1 MINRRSYLF
10 HGLNLGLAG
19 ETRVLD
25 ALHSRLRWFPAGVV
39 HRDFDLHF
47 EYVRDAGGSPG
58 VASRPAGNGRA
69 ILEFGNSQA
78 LYFDGPQQLYLQA
91 GSHGRMLCDITTR
104 RVTISY
110 PKSEEADPWLLSHPF
125 FTVPLA
131 ELLKRLELYMAHMAG
146 LALNGKGLL
155 IAGESGAGKTTL
167 ALALVRA
174 GFAFLA
180 DDTVF
185 LSTSN
190 GLRALAFPDEF
201 DITPQTAAFFPELRR
216 LDQQG
221 LSIRREKRPIC
232 AGEVYRTGP
241 CWECKPAIMVFPRP
255 ARSSESTLSPMPK
268 DRALMEL
275 VCNVLRTEPRSA
287 QAHLDALAALVKQC
301 RCYCLQTGRDF
312 DKLAALLR
320 AMVEQTRTQA
330 QDAKTSM
337 KKQ

>member
-1 MINRRSYLF
+1 
-10 HGLNLGLAG
+10 LNLGLAG

-25 ALHSRLRWFPAGVV
+25 AVHSRLRWFPAGFA

-47 EYVRDAGGSPG
+47 EYVRDANASPG
-58 VASRPAGNGRA
+58 VASRPAGNGRV

-78 LYFDGPQQLYLQA
+78 LYFDGPQRLYLDA
-91 GSHGRMLCDITTR
+91 GSHGRMLCDVPTR
-104 RVTISY
+104 RVTIAY
-110 PKSEEADPWLLSHPF
+110 PQSEEADPWLLSHPF

-146 LALNGKGLL
+146 LAVNGKGLL

-174 GFAFLA
+174 GFGFLA

-185 LSTSN
+185 LSTSS
-190 GLRALAFPDEF
+190 GLKALAFPDEF

-216 LDQQG
+216 LDRE
-221 LSIRREKRPIC
+221 SISMRREKRPIC
-232 AGEVYRTGP
+232 AGEVYQTEP
-241 CWECKPAIMVFPRP
+241 CWECQPAIVVFPRP
-255 ARSSESTLSPMPK
+255 ARSSESTLAPMPK

-301 RCYCLQTGRDF
+301 RCYRLQTGRDF
-312 DKLAALLR
+312 DKLAVLLR
-320 AMVEQTRTQA
+320 AMLEQTRTRA
-330 QDAKTSM
+330 HDAKTST
-337 KKQ
+337 KIQ

>member
-1 MINRRSYLF
+1 VIHRRNYLF

-19 ETRVLD
+19 EPGVLD
-25 ALHSRLRWFPAGVV
+25 ALHSRLRWFPAGFAR
-39 HRDFDLHF
+39 RDFDLHF
-47 EYVRDAGGSPG
+47 EYVRDAGGSPR
-58 VASRPAGNGRA
+58 VASRPAGNGRV
-69 ILEFGNSQA
+69 ILECGNSQA
-78 LYFDGPQQLYLQA
+78 LYFEGSQHLYLEA
-91 GSHGRMLCDITTR
+91 GSHGRMLCDIIRR

-110 PKSEEADPWLLSHPF
+110 PKSEEADPWLLSHLF

-131 ELLKRLELYMAHMAG
+131 ELLKRLGLYMAHMAG

-190 GLRALAFPDEF
+190 GLRALAFPDEI
-201 DITPQTAAFFPELRR
+201 DVTPQTAAFFPELRR
-216 LDQQG
+216 LEQEPIPMG
-221 LSIRREKRPIC
+221 REKRPIC
-232 AGEVYRTGP
+232 AGKVCQMVP

-255 ARSSESTLSPMPK
+255 ARSSESTLAPMPK
-268 DRALMEL
+268 ADALMEL

-301 RCYCLQTGRDF
+301 RCYRLQTGRDF
-312 DKLAALLR
+312 DKLAVLLR
-320 AMVEQTRTQA
+320 AMVEQTRPQA
-330 QDAKTSM
+330 HNAKTPM